1 MDILLYWVAGLFVAT
16 LQRLPLRWVAYFGR
30 VMGGLAF
37 HLDGRHRRVV
47 LLNLRRV
54 FASEMR
60 DAQIYALAK
69 ENFKRIGES
78 YTSAIRTSRMSHE
91 EALKI
96 CEVVGL
102 EKLAPR
108 SGEEPRENRIV
119 AIGHF
124 GNFELNAILAKG
136 LPGYQGATTYRGVR
150 PPSLNRLL
158 QEIRGRSGCL
168 YFERR
173 TESSELRSELVKRG
187 ILLGLLAD
195 QHAGNGGLW
204 IPFLGNDCSTSAAP
218 AVFALRYNAPLFT
231 AIIYRTSLGRWRAEV
246 GDEIPT
252 RAGGKPRSAEEIA
265 LDMNRAFEKAV
276 LRDPANWFWVH
287 QRWKVRPRQS
297 RSGGVESQAE
307 VQPEAAPGP

>member
-1 MDILLYWVAGLFVAT
+1 MDMLLYWLARSFVAL
-16 LQRLPLRWVAYFGR
+16 LQSLPLRWVAFFGR
-30 VMGGLAF
+30 VAGGLAF
-37 HLDGRHRRVV
+37 HIDARHRRVV

-54 FASEMR
+54 FASEMTEPE
-60 DAQIYALAK
+60 IYAIAR

-78 YTSAIRTSRMSHE
+78 YTSAIRTSGMGYE
-91 EALKI
+91 EARQI

-108 SGEEPRENRIV
+108 PGEESNENRIV

-158 QEIRGRSGCL
+158 QEVRGNSGCL

-173 TESSELRSELVKRG
+173 TEAAELRSELVKRG
-187 ILLGLLAD
+187 VLLGLLAD

-204 IPFLGNDCSTSAAP
+204 IPFLGHDCSTSAAP

-231 AIIYRTSLGRWRAEV
+231 AIIYRVSLGRWRAEV

-252 RAGGKPRSAEEIA
+252 RVDGKPRASREIA

-276 LRDPANWFWVH
+276 RRDPANWFWVH
-287 QRWKVRPRQS
+287 QRWKVRPRAL
-297 RSGGVESQAE
+297 RSDASGEDEAVESS
-307 VQPEAAPGP
+307 VAPV